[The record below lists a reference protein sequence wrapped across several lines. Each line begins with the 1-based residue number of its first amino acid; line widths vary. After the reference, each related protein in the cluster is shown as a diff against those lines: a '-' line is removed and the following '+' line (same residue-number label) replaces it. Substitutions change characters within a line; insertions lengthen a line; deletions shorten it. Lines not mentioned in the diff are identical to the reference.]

1 LEKIIK
7 MKMLKILIY
16 RDDPELS
23 CLAFNLATE
32 DQKENNYIN
41 IIELSEEEV
50 KEFTEIQIAY
60 DKMQDKLKE
69 LYESIGK

>member
-1 LEKIIK
+1 

-16 RDDPELS
+16 HDDPEES

-32 DQKENNYIN
+32 DQKEHNYIN

-69 LYESIGK
+69 LYESVENNT